1 MLPRLSAALCAAVL
15 MLSSAQASGK
25 ERLFSPVAGPGQE
38 VRFSDGQAVLVTGNA
53 VGNLAVGFVPLDK
66 KSALLRVWV
75 ENASNQQFNIS
86 EGSLTASS
94 GGAPLVVYTYADQ
107 VKQQKR
113 REMWAAIATG
123 LAAGLNSY
131 SASQAGYSNYS
142 GGYHSQ
148 TNFRGLTANS
158 YGSFYGTSYNAG
170 VAYLAQ
176 ANAANQNQ
184 AMFDRFQAAA
194 AGAAQGL
201 RDRSLKANT
210 LMPGQSVY
218 GDIKVALPKASA
230 DATMDVVINV
240 GGQPLSL
247 AFHEGPLVVDN
258 TPSAVS
264 APGPAVDLSEAP
276 VQRGGPAAVMAPSR
290 PIPADALPPIRL
302 SPPESSASALSHP
315 SGPAA
320 RTELLKIGCA
330 DNFNLVSSVA
340 GKAVFEA
347 SCGAGGKRQLME
359 CYGAGCRPLN

>member
-1 MLPRLSAALCAAVL
+1 M
-15 MLSSAQASGK
+15 
-25 ERLFSPVAGPGQE
+25 
-38 VRFSDGQAVLVTGNA
+38 
-53 VGNLAVGFVPLDK
+53 
-66 KSALLRVWV
+66 
-75 ENASNQQFNIS
+75 
-86 EGSLTASS
+86 
-94 GGAPLVVYTYADQ
+94 YTYADQ

-123 LAAGLNSY
+123 VAAGLNSY

-142 GGYHSQ
+142 GSYHSQ
-148 TNFRGLTANS
+148 TNFGGLTANS

-184 AMFDRFQAAA
+184 AMFDRFQATA

-230 DATMDVVINV
+230 SATMDVVINV

-247 AFHEGPLVVDN
+247 AFREGPLVIDT
-258 TPSAVS
+258 TPRPVS
-264 APGPAVDLSEAP
+264 APGPAADLSEAP
-276 VQRGGPAAVMAPSR
+276 IQRGGLMAVAASARPMEPA
-290 PIPADALPPIRL
+290 ALPPIRL
-302 SPPESSASALSHP
+302 SPPESNVSALSHP

-320 RTELLKIGCA
+320 RTELLKIGCTE
-330 DNFNLVSSVA
+330 NFKLVSSRA
-340 GKAVFEA
+340 GKAIFEA
-347 SCGAGGKRQLME
+347 SCGVGGKRQLVE

>member
-1 MLPRLSAALCAAVL
+1 MFPRFSLALCAIVL
-15 MLSSAQASGK
+15 ALASAQAVGK
-25 ERLFSPVAGPGQE
+25 ERLFTPVAGAGQE

-53 VGNLAVGFVPLDK
+53 VGNLAIGFVPLDK
-66 KSALLRVWV
+66 KSAFLRIWV

-86 EGSLTASS
+86 ETSLTASS
-94 GGAPLVVYTYADQ
+94 AGVALMVYTYADQ

-142 GGYHSQ
+142 GSYRSQ
-148 TNFRGLTANS
+148 TNLGSLTANS
-158 YGSFYGTSYNAG
+158 YGSYYGTSYSSG

-184 AMFDRFQAAA
+184 AMFDRFQATA
-194 AGAAQGL
+194 AGAAQNL

-230 DATMDVVINV
+230 GATMDIVINV

-247 AFHEGPLVVDN
+247 AFREGPLVVDN
-258 TPSAVS
+258 APRPVS
-264 APGPAVDLSEAP
+264 ASVPAADLSDAP
-276 VQRGGPAAVMAPSR
+276 VQRGGMAAVTAPTR
-290 PIPADALPPIRL
+290 PMEPAALPPIRL

-320 RTELLKIGCA
+320 RKELLKIGCT
-330 DNFNLVSSVA
+330 DNFNLVSSAA

-347 SCGAGGKRQLME
+347 SCGVGGKRQLME
-359 CYGAGCRPLN
+359 CYGSGCRPLN